1 MCLCMDNVWLDL
13 IERRNKKEEG
23 GRKRRIA
30 VQITLIKRLLFLYG
44 AGLLL
49 KEIRNDYQ
57 KKKKRKGNTRCI
69 SSAVYEFSEVC
80 FEQFFCILIV
90 SLLLCGGSRHTNQ
103 RRWGK
108 QKGLSFFF
116 SS

>member
-57 KKKKRKGNTRCI
+57 KKKKERKH
-69 SSAVYEFSEVC
+69 EVHQLGC
-80 FEQFFCILIV
+80 LRVQ
-90 SLLLCGGSRHTNQ
+90 
-103 RRWGK
+103 
-108 QKGLSFFF
+108 
-116 SS
+116 